1 MKILFQDKKVINYLN
16 NMIYL
21 QKKKDSNQIV
31 KQTDLKNNN
40 KGNENINNPKKY
52 DNII

>member
-1 MKILFQDKKVINYLN
+1 MKILFQDKKVLKYLN
-16 NMIYL
+16 NIIYL
-21 QKKKDSNQIV
+21 QKIKDSNQIV

-40 KGNENINNPKKY
+40 EGNENINNPKTY